1 MPPPPRQWW
10 PPESLREATWST
22 FILLHSFVIIFPEC
36 QPRVVSTRYRHRAF
50 GQDHTGHREMAR
62 ALEQLYDGRK
72 PTIPGALV
80 LAFNTL
86 DLPRDQLC
94 ENILSVDHTHF
105 ADGLYDGP
113 Y

>member
-1 MPPPPRQWW
+1 
-10 PPESLREATWST
+10 
-22 FILLHSFVIIFPEC
+22 
-36 QPRVVSTRYRHRAF
+36 
-50 GQDHTGHREMAR
+50 MAR